1 MKPFPA
7 SKKKPRKIGFLLFIA
22 LAAMILF
29 YSAIALAAT
38 VLFQDNFESGNASSW
53 QLDPGWLVV
62 NDSGNFVLSGSNHS
76 FARTGDQNWSNYSF
90 KAKVKLKDSGSA
102 VHLNYRCV
110 CERYFIG
117 LNSGAL
123 YLSKTK
129 PCGTHPSI
137 VHIPESHSAGRW
149 YALEII
155 GRQGNIKVYLD
166 GNLKIDYTDN
176 DPVLRGP
183 ISFETLSGSVYFDEV
198 IVTTDEPH
206 SRRRWESTTGP
217 LGGLGYD
224 VRIHPAEKLK
234 MYVTDNFAGIVK
246 SDTGGL
252 VWYQANNGITT
263 KSGATG
269 DAHNIFSLTI
279 DPNNPDIVWAGT
291 FGDGS
296 AFGVFKSTDGAQS
309 WSLKTNGISLE
320 GDRGLVFRGF
330 TILPGNSNRVYAQAE
345 VTTSIQGREFN
356 LVKGRV
362 YKTED
367 GGGSWTKIWEGDNLA
382 RYLIVHPYNSN
393 ILYLSTGIFDRE
405 ANNSNC
411 KMGIPGGVGI
421 LKTTDG
427 GLTWF
432 PVNNGLTDLYVGSL
446 RMHPNNPEILFAA
459 TGNNACSG
467 AYDGNVTSGLFRTA
481 NGGASWEKVIANN
494 IMGTVN
500 FSVSNSNVVYAG
512 SAAAFYRSGDG
523 GLGWTQLFKEGSMG
537 YGPQGIKAGFPID
550 VVVDPDDPY
559 VLYANNYGG
568 GVFRSIDGAET
579 WVDWS
584 KGYTGSEIHRVHIPR
599 DQPETVHAI
608 GRSGPFT
615 SSGFGINWKGICNGD
630 AVFMGEWY
638 DIASQPGNAATIL
651 ITDEHQGGILR
662 SANGGERFDEVFR
675 HPLANA
681 SDPEKRQGFKSIAF
695 SPANPIVV
703 YAGMAKSRLISAS
716 SAPFGTVIY
725 KSTDAGR
732 SFSPRPSILDGSN
745 VHRIIISPINS
756 NVAYAATSTGVYRTV
771 DGADSWVK
779 LDSMGFRD
787 IQALAV
793 DFGQTDH
800 IIAGEAFVGVF
811 VSRDGGSTWTGP
823 HNAGFSSSNPVLT
836 ALSFDTRNSNTLF
849 AGDLY
854 SGVYRS
860 TDKGH
865 TWVPFPDWNMSG
877 LTFRAVKDIVL
888 NEKVI
893 YVATQGGGVF
903 RYLRPETKG
912 NSIAPLLP
920 LILND

>member
-1 MKPFPA
+1 MKPCRA
-7 SKKKPRKIGFLLFIA
+7 SKLYVRNIGFLLFIA
-22 LAAMILF
+22 IAAMIPFSSTTLQ
-29 YSAIALAAT
+29 AGT
-38 VLFQDNFESGNASSW
+38 VLFRDNFESGNANSW
-53 QLDPGWLVV
+53 QLDPGWKVV

-76 FARTGDQNWSNYSF
+76 FAKTGGQNWSNYSF

-117 LNSGAL
+117 FTTGAL
-123 YLSKTK
+123 YLNKTK
-129 PCGTHPSI
+129 PCGTHPSL

-149 YALEII
+149 YTLEII

-183 ISFETLSGSVYFDEV
+183 ISFETISGSVYFDEV
-198 IVTTDEPH
+198 LVTTDEPL
-206 SRRRWESTTGP
+206 SLRQWESTIGP

-224 VRIHPAEKLK
+224 VRIHPTEKLK

-246 SDTGGL
+246 SDTGGR
-252 VWYQANNGITT
+252 VWYQANSGITT

-269 DAHNIFSLTI
+269 DAYNIFSLTI

-291 FGDGS
+291 FGEGS
-296 AFGVFKSTDGAQS
+296 AFGVFKSTDGGQS
-309 WSLKTNGISLE
+309 WSFKTNGISLE
-320 GDRGLVFRGF
+320 GELGLVFRGF
-330 TILPGNSNRVYAQAE
+330 TIAPGNSNRVYAQAE
-345 VTTSIQGREFN
+345 VTTSKQGREFN

-382 RYLIVHPYNSN
+382 RYLIVHPSNPN

-405 ANNSNC
+405 AYNSNC

-421 LKTTDG
+421 LKTTNG

-432 PVNNGLTDLYVGSL
+432 PVNNGMTDLYVGSL
-446 RMHPNNPEILFAA
+446 RMHPTNPEILFAA

-467 AYDGNVTSGLFRTA
+467 QYDGNVVSGLFRTT
-481 NGGASWEKVIANN
+481 NGGASWAKIIAND
-494 IMGTVN
+494 ILTAVN
-500 FSVSNSNVVYAG
+500 FSLSDPNVVYAG
-512 SAAAFYRSGDG
+512 SAAAFYRSEDG
-523 GLGWTQLFKEGSMG
+523 GLGWTQLSKEGSLG

-559 VLYANNYGG
+559 ILYANNYGG

-584 KGYTGSEIHRVHIPR
+584 KGYTGAEIHRVHIPR

-615 SSGFGINWKGICNGD
+615 SSGFGMNWKGLCNGD
-630 AVFMGEWY
+630 AAFMGEWY

-651 ITDEHQGGILR
+651 ITDEHQGVILR
-662 SANGGERFDEVFR
+662 STNGGEQFDEVFR
-675 HPLANA
+675 HPFANA
-681 SDPEKRQGFKSIAF
+681 SDPLKRQGFKSIAF

-703 YAGMAKSRLISAS
+703 YAGMAKNRLTLAS
-716 SAPFGTVIY
+716 SAPLGTVIY
-725 KSTDAGR
+725 KSNDAGQN
-732 SFSPRPSILDGSN
+732 FSPKPSILEGSN
-745 VHRIIISPINS
+745 VHRIIVSPTNS
-756 NVAYAATSTGVYRTV
+756 DMAYAATSKGVYRTV
-771 DGADSWVK
+771 DGANSWVK
-779 LDSMGFRD
+779 LTSLGARD
-787 IQALAV
+787 IQAIAV

-800 IIAGEAFVGVF
+800 IIAGEVFVGVRI
-811 VSRDGGSTWTGP
+811 SSDGGNTWTGP
-823 HNAGFSSSNPVLT
+823 HNTGFSSSNPVLT
-836 ALSFDTRNSNTLF
+836 ALSFDTRSSDTLF

-860 TDKGH
+860 MDKGLA
-865 TWVPFPDWNMSG
+865 WEPFPDWNMSG

-903 RYLRPETKG
+903 RYLRTETRG
-912 NSIAPLLP
+912 NSIAPLL
-920 LILND
+920 LLLFDD